1 MKNQPS
7 KPSETKDSTSPNRN
21 KGNKGR
27 RFSAP
32 RPPRIF
38 WKSLLTN
45 KAFDLLIVVLGV
57 SIAFYLNTLR
67 VSSEQRKA
75 EKFYIENMAV
85 DIDKDIVELEKIG
98 KELQADYDVVV
109 SYVQEYGKG
118 AAVGDS
124 LASVVVAIL
133 SLDTFSGND
142 NAYFSLVNSDGMNTI
157 ADAVTR
163 SQVSEYYNQY
173 KNLKHFEEVYAD
185 VVFQINSYFSPNMN
199 YTLRKISN
207 RNVLSSDQ
215 TKNSLL
221 MVAAQLETGIE
232 SYEETLNKAKELRKR
247 ME

>member
-1 MKNQPS
+1 MKNQPTKS
-7 KPSETKDSTSPNRN
+7 SEPKDTTNTNRN

-45 KAFDLLIVVLGV
+45 KAFDLVIVVLGV

-67 VSSEQRKA
+67 VSSEQRSA
-75 EKFYIENMAV
+75 EKFYTDNIAA
-85 DIDKDIVELEKIG
+85 DLDKDIVELGKIG

-118 AAVGDS
+118 AVVGDS

-142 NAYFSLVNSDGMNTI
+142 NAYFSLVNSNSMNTI
-157 ADAVTR
+157 SDASLR

-173 KNLKHFEEVYAD
+173 RDLERFEEVYAD
-185 VVFQINSYFSPNMN
+185 LISQINNYFSPTMN

-207 RNVLSSDQ
+207 RSVLSSDQ

-232 SYEETLNKAKELRKR
+232 SYEEILIKAKALRKSLQ
-247 ME
+247 

>member
-1 MKNQPS
+1 MKNQPA
-7 KPSETKDSTSPNRN
+7 KPSETKDSANPNRN

-45 KAFDLLIVVLGV
+45 KAFDLLVVVLGV

-67 VSSEQRKA
+67 ISSEQQRV
-75 EKFYIENMAV
+75 EKFYLQHIST
-85 DIDKDIVELEKIG
+85 DLDKDIVELEKIVQ
-98 KELQADYDVVV
+98 EIQADYDVVV

-142 NAYFSLVNSDGMNTI
+142 NAYFSLVNSNGMNTI
-157 ADAVTR
+157 VDASLR

-173 KNLKHFEEVYAD
+173 KNLERFEDVYAD
-185 VVFQINSYFSPNMN
+185 VIFQINEYFSPTMN

-207 RNVLSSDQ
+207 RSVLSSDQ

-221 MVAAQLETGIE
+221 LVAAQLETGIE
-232 SYEETLNKAKELRKR
+232 SYEETLNKAKALKKR
-247 ME
+247 LE

>member
-1 MKNQPS
+1 MKNQS
-7 KPSETKDSTSPNRN
+7 NKPSETKDSTNPNRN

-45 KAFDLLIVVLGV
+45 KAFDLVIVILGV
-57 SIAFYLNTLR
+57 SIAFYLNSLR
-67 VSSEQRKA
+67 VTSEQQNA
-75 EKFYIENMAV
+75 EKFYLENIAT
-85 DIDKDIVELEKIG
+85 DLDKDIVELDKIL
-98 KELQADYDVVV
+98 KEVQADYDVVV

-142 NAYFSLVNSDGMNTI
+142 NAYYSLVSSNGLNTLG
-157 ADAVTR
+157 DAALR

-173 KNLKHFEEVYAD
+173 NTLERFEEVYSD
-185 VVFQINSYFSPNMN
+185 VVFQINDYFSPTMN

-207 RNVLSSDQ
+207 RSVLSADQ

-221 MVAAQLETGIE
+221 LVAAQLETGIE
-232 SYEETLNKAKELRKR
+232 SYEETLNKARALRKSLK
-247 ME
+247 